1 MKKILSLLTITVTSM
16 FLSFTAHAGEKFR
29 VLLEWYVNPDHGPI
43 VLAKQK
49 GYFKDV
55 GLDVDIIEPADP
67 NAPPKLLATKQ
78 ADLIT
83 NYHAQ
88 KYIQVEEGLPLTR
101 IGSLIKSPLWC
112 LLVRH
117 DGPKTLDE
125 LKGKRIGISVGNVG
139 HALRQV
145 MVESKG
151 YTLDDFQWVNI
162 NFNTTGALL
171 AKNVEASFG
180 AYRNFDP
187 NYMELENVPSSCI
200 PVEKYGIPNYEE
212 LIYSVHKDDL
222 KNPAK
227 AKQFK
232 AFLSAVQKATDD
244 IYNDPQG
251 SFAIFKTYNKN
262 LDDKANAMIWNDT
275 WQLFSRDVDAID
287 TNMYQT
293 MLDFN
298 VKAGLVKKPLAL
310 TEYYTDLS
318 K

>member
-1 MKKILSLLTITVTSM
+1 MKKLFSLLTIPACILW
-16 FLSFTAHAGEKFR
+16 LSANAHATEKFR

-43 VLAKQK
+43 VLAQKK
-49 GYFKDV
+49 GYFTDV
-55 GLDVDIIEPADP
+55 GLDVEIIEPADP
-67 NAPPKLLATKQ
+67 NAPPKLLAAKQ

-88 KYIQVEEGLPLTR
+88 KYIQVDEGLPITR
-101 IGSLIKSPLWC
+101 IGALIKEPLWC

-125 LKGKRIGISVGNVG
+125 LVGKRIGISVGNVG
-139 HALRQV
+139 HALREV
-145 MVESKG
+145 MVKNKG

-200 PVEKYGIPNYEE
+200 PVEQYGIPQYEE

-222 KNPAK
+222 KNPEK
-227 AKQFK
+227 IKQFK
-232 AFLSAVQKATDD
+232 AFLTAVQRATDD

-251 SFAIFKTYNKN
+251 SFDIFKTYNKN
-262 LDDKANAMIWNDT
+262 LDDTANAMIWRDT
-275 WQLFSRDVDAID
+275 WPLFSRDVDAID
-287 TNMYQT
+287 TTLYQN

-298 VKAGLVKKPLAL
+298 VKAGLVKKPLPL

-318 K
+318 Q

>member
-1 MKKILSLLTITVTSM
+1 MKKLFTTIAMACTMALSP
-16 FLSFTAHAGEKFR
+16 AYGADKFR

-49 GYFKDV
+49 GYFADV
-55 GLDVDIIEPADP
+55 GLDVEIIEPADP
-67 NAPPKLLATKQ
+67 NAPPKLLASKQ

-88 KYIQVEEGLPLTR
+88 KYIQVAEGLPLTR
-101 IGSLIKSPLWC
+101 IGSLIKEPLWC
-112 LLVRH
+112 LLVRN
-117 DGPKTLDE
+117 DGAKTLGE
-125 LKGKRIGISVGNVG
+125 LRGKKIGISVGNVG
-139 HALRQV
+139 HALRDV
-145 MVESKG
+145 MVKSQG
-151 YTLDDFQWVNI
+151 YTLDDFEWVNI

-171 AKNVEASFG
+171 AKNVDASFG

-187 NYMELENVPSSCI
+187 NYMELENVPATCI
-200 PVEKYGIPNYEE
+200 PVEQYGIPEYEE

-227 AKQFK
+227 VKNFK
-232 AFLSAVQKATDD
+232 AFLSAVQRATDD
-244 IYNDPQG
+244 IYANPRGAFDV
-251 SFAIFKTYNKN
+251 FKTYNKN
-262 LDDKANAMIWNDT
+262 LDDKANSMIWDDT
-275 WQLFSRDVDAID
+275 WKLFSRDVDAI
-287 TNMYQT
+287 NIPMYQN

-298 VKAGLVKKPLAL
+298 VRTGLIKKALPL